1 MAKVL
6 LRCLFNK
13 FNLYKILVQEPKQ
26 LMGFSLGAANI
37 SGIFLLFRYFIQKL
51 KQNIPSFKIDRNV
64 ELFMAGCASSLALR
78 LFERGEL
85 NILKVLIY
93 PKTIETF
100 WELFRKKMIEKSNNN
115 ETVVQILNPPR
126 GETFF
131 CILMIT
137 ICVYAFAFEPYALN
151 SGLVARIEKLASL
164 TNGERQMFEAFRFI
178 TREQIRRKYGDHEL

>member
-1 MAKVL
+1 MT
-6 LRCLFNK
+6 
-13 FNLYKILVQEPKQ
+13 
-26 LMGFSLGAANI
+26 
-37 SGIFLLFRYFIQKL
+37 
-51 KQNIPSFKIDRNV
+51 RNV
-64 ELFMAGCASSLALR
+64 ELFFAGCASSFALR

-100 WELFRKKMIEKSNNN
+100 WELFRQKAIEKSNNN
-115 ETVVQILNPPR
+115 ETVVKVLNPPR

-151 SGLVARIEKLASL
+151 TGLVSRIEKLASL
-164 TNGERQMFEAFRFI
+164 TNGERQMFEAFR
-178 TREQIRRKYGDHEL
+178 